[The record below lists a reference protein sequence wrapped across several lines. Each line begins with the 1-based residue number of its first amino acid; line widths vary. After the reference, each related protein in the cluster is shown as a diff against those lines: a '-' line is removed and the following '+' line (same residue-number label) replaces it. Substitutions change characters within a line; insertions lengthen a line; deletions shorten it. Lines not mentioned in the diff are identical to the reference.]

1 MVRGGRPAGDFP
13 RANPAG
19 SVSQGIDYYKEHT
32 VTRRI
37 IKPIVVGALCL
48 TAVLSAS
55 AAAVITESHGG
66 KQESVDKRT
75 GNMPFTTSNPFWSDL
90 FGASLVVH
98 VAENDSQLFDVPFFA
113 ESACAGPQTG
123 ACSVRIIATNLQNGQ
138 PVELNPQAG
147 FDYAF
152 DSDMPG
158 AGNDLREGH
167 GMERS
172 IRLAGD
178 ADGGTDYQIEV
189 QYGVTNPTTQF
200 TLDDWHLAVEASD

>member
-1 MVRGGRPAGDFP
+1 M
-13 RANPAG
+13 
-19 SVSQGIDYYKEHT
+19 
-32 VTRRI
+32 TRRI
-37 IKPIVVGALCL
+37 FKPIVIGALCL
-48 TAVLSAS
+48 AGALSAS

-75 GNMPFTTSNPFWSDL
+75 GNTPSTTSNPFWTDL

-113 ESACAGPQTG
+113 ESSCGGPQAG
-123 ACSVRIIATNLQNGQ
+123 GCSVRIVAINVENGQ
-138 PVELNPQAG
+138 LTELNPQAG

-158 AGNDLREGH
+158 AANDLREGH

-178 ADGGTDYQIEV
+178 GNGGTDYQFEV
-189 QYGVTNPTTQF
+189 QYGVTNPNSVF